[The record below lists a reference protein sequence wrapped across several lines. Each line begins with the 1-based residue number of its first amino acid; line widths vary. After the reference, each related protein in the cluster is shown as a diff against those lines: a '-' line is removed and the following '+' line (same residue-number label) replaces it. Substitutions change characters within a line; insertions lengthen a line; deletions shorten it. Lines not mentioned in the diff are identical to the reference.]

1 MNTIK
6 LTILKNHNSCRKGR
20 LIVSWFVKQEAGIA
34 ENVIINKSILFF
46 SMRKYWK
53 NIESLKNIE
62 EVNKSEKEADNENSL
77 LDLLNGNHKD
87 MPASRRNF
95 LKLCGF
101 SFAVS
106 ALSSCRSKISKAVPY
121 VIAPEEITPGEAL
134 FYASS
139 YINGTDYCS
148 IIVKNR
154 DGRPIKIE
162 GNPESTVSMGGTS
175 ARVQASVL
183 DLYDGNR
190 FHGPLKEG
198 TSSDWE
204 TIDKEIMS
212 RLGDI
217 AARKGT
223 IILLTPTIY
232 SPSAEAVISG
242 FLKRFG
248 GSEWVQYDAISSS
261 ALLEANKI
269 SFGIQAIP
277 DYRFDK
283 ASLVLSFGADFLG
296 TWLSPV
302 EYTKQFSSLR
312 KPEGEMNCLIQF
324 ESNLSLT
331 GSNADTRIQIKPSQ
345 EYSILLNIYKEILN
359 AIEHKAIDVPA
370 SPVNVVEISEKLLSS
385 RGRSLVIS
393 GSNVKDIQLIVNEI
407 NRLLGNI
414 GSTVLFSS
422 FLRTHA
428 AIDSDMEKLISRMQK
443 GEVDAMLIWNVNPAY
458 TWYGRDAFS
467 EGLKKV
473 GLTVSLSGSPD
484 ETNRLMQYI
493 CPDNHY
499 LESWNDAEPKKGSF
513 SLGQP
518 VIGRIFDTRQMT
530 DSLLKWSGSEIA
542 YYDFI
547 KSYWSENLMKR
558 QTKYSDQEVFFDN
571 VLQKGVFEP
580 GISQKITGE
589 EISASRFSPKP
600 ASTESI
606 SGEGKIEIVLYE
618 TIALGEGRQAN
629 NPWLQELP
637 DPVTRICWDNYA
649 SISPLQ
655 AREYDLHD
663 CEIINIG
670 GIDLPVHIQPGQAY
684 GTIGVA
690 LGYGRSFC
698 GPVGTGTG
706 ADAWPLLHSENNN
719 IAYRTRIEDI
729 IKTGKTTLF
738 SQTQTHH
745 SMEGRA
751 LVRQAGLKEFRE
763 NPVAG
768 NEMHSEIVSHNESL
782 YKEREYPH
790 HHWGMAIDLSKCTGC
805 SNCVIACQAE
815 NNIPVVGRD
824 EVHRVHEMH
833 WLRIDRYYTGP
844 EEDPEVVFQPV
855 LCQHCKNA
863 PCENVCPVAATTHS
877 SEGLNQMIYN
887 RCFGT
892 RYCNNNCPYK
902 VRRFNWFNYTAA
914 GTLKGNLRDYA
925 GMTSDL
931 RRMVLNPDVTV
942 RSQGVIEKCSF
953 CVQRIQLAKRN
964 AKIGNRALRENEIQ
978 TACSQSCPANAI
990 VFGDMNDKDS
1000 ELNKLINSGRRYNL
1014 LEELF
1019 TMPSVNYLTKIKNK
1033 LV

>member
-1 MNTIK
+1 MMK
-6 LTILKNHNSCRKGR
+6 
-20 LIVSWFVKQEAGIA
+20 
-34 ENVIINKSILFF
+34 
-46 SMRKYWK
+46 KYWK
-53 NIESLKNIE
+53 DIESRNINE
-62 EVNKSEKEADNENSL
+62 EFKKFEKEGDKENSL
-77 LDLLNGNHKD
+77 LGFFNGSQKD
-87 MPASRRNF
+87 FPASRRNF

-106 ALSSCRSKISKAVPY
+106 ALSSCQSKVSKAVPY
-121 VIAPEEITPGEAL
+121 VIAPEEITLGEAL
-134 FYASS
+134 FYSSS
-139 YINGTDYCS
+139 YMNGSEYCS
-148 IIVKNR
+148 IMVKNV

-162 GNPESTVSMGGTS
+162 GNPESTISMGGTS

-183 DLYDGNR
+183 DLYDGSR
-190 FHGPLKEG
+190 FHGPLKDG
-198 TSSDWE
+198 TASGWE
-204 TIDKEIMS
+204 TNDAEIMKS
-212 RLGDI
+212 LGNI
-217 AARKGT
+217 SAGKGT
-223 IILLTPTIY
+223 IVLLTPTIF

-242 FLKRFG
+242 FLKKFS
-248 GSEWVQYDAISSS
+248 GSEWVQYDAISHS
-261 ALLEANKI
+261 AMLEANMV
-269 SFGIQAIP
+269 SFGAQVIP

-283 ASLVLSFGADFLG
+283 ADLILSFGADFLG

-302 EYTKQFSSLR
+302 EYTHQFSSR
-312 KPEGEMNCLIQF
+312 RIPEKDMNCLIQL
-324 ESNLSLT
+324 ESNLSVT
-331 GSNADTRIQIKPSQ
+331 GSNADNRIQIKPSQ
-345 EYSILLNIYKEILN
+345 EYLILLNIYKAILN
-359 AIEHKAIDVPA
+359 TVGNRKIDVPV
-370 SPVNVVEISEKLLSS
+370 SPVDVTEISEKLLSS
-385 RGRSLVIS
+385 RGKSIVIS
-393 GSNVKDIQLIVNEI
+393 GSNIKHIQLVVNEI

-414 GSTVLFSS
+414 GETILFSS

-428 AIDSDMEKLISRMQK
+428 ALDSGMESLVRRMQN
-443 GEVDAMLIWNVNPAY
+443 GDVDAILIWNVNPAY
-458 TWYGRDAFS
+458 TWYDRDAFN
-467 EGLKKV
+467 EGMKKT

-484 ETNRLMQYI
+484 ETNSLMQYI

-499 LESWNDAEPKKGSF
+499 LESWSDAEPKKDFF

-518 VIGRIFDTRQMT
+518 AIERIFDTRQMT
-530 DSLLKWSGSEIA
+530 DSLLKWSGYEIT

-547 KSYWSENLMKR
+547 KSYWSENLMNR
-558 QTKYSDQEVFFDN
+558 NPEFSDPGIFFDN
-571 VLQKGVFEP
+571 MLQKGVFEP
-580 GISQKITGE
+580 GVSVKTTTTGIS
-589 EISASRFSPKP
+589 SSRSDPQP
-600 ASTESI
+600 LRAEDT
-606 SGEGKIEIVLYE
+606 SGAGKIEIVLYE

-649 SISPLQ
+649 SVSPLQ
-655 AREYDLHD
+655 AKEYDLHD
-663 CEIINIG
+663 CEIINIR

-690 LGYGRSFC
+690 LGYGRTRG
-698 GPVGTGTG
+698 GPVANGTGS
-706 ADAWPLLHSENNN
+706 DVWPLMRLENYN
-719 IAYRTRIEDI
+719 IVCTTLLDGIV
-729 IKTGKTTLF
+729 KTGRTTVF
-738 SQTQTHH
+738 AQTQTHH

-751 LVRQAGLKEFRE
+751 LVREAGLTEFRE
-763 NPVAG
+763 NPAAG
-768 NEMHSEIVSHNESL
+768 NELHAHITAHNESL

-815 NNIPVVGRD
+815 NNIPVVGRE
-824 EVHRVHEMH
+824 EVQRVHEMH
-833 WLRIDRYYTGP
+833 WLRIDRYYNGP

-914 GTLKGNLRDYA
+914 GTLTGNLRDDA
-925 GMTSDL
+925 GMTADL

-953 CVQRIQLAKRN
+953 CIQRIQAAKRN
-964 AKIGNRALRENEIQ
+964 ARLGNRALMENEVQ
-978 TACSQSCPANAI
+978 TACSQSCPAKAI

-1000 ELNKLINSGRRYNL
+1000 ELVRLMNSGRRYNL

-1033 LV
+1033 IV